1 MLLALVSFV
10 MFQGSELTFA
20 KTLVPQGGRHTLP
33 GHLAPVLKK
42 YKPQHTTGA
51 NNQLQLSINLNLRNR
66 DALDTLIAN
75 QRNPLSQSYQHYL
88 TPQEFVDQ
96 FSPTQQSVDD
106 VIAYLRSQGMQ
117 VSSVSPNRTL
127 VDASGSVSNIEKAF
141 GVTLND
147 YNINGRT
154 VHAPST
160 DPTVPANLGDVI
172 LNIAG
177 LDNVAQYKHAA
188 TQISNKPQTG
198 PGGGYTPSEL
208 RTAYDVNS
216 LISAGGDG
224 TGQTT
229 AIFELDGY
237 KASDVNA
244 YLSNYGLG
252 AGKYSNVLVDGATN
266 TAGAGA
272 IEVELDMEVVSAI
285 SPGATQKIYIGPN
298 STTGVNDTYN
308 KIVTDNQAKVTSISW
323 GECESS
329 SGNSELAALD
339 AIFAQGAAQGQAF
352 FAASGDSGAYD
363 CGNGSTTLAVD
374 SPADDPY
381 VVGVGGTTLNVGS
394 GGTYSSESAWGSGS
408 EGGGG
413 GISTYFNRPS
423 YQSGPNLTNSKRE
436 VPDVS
441 ADANPSTGYSVY
453 CTVTAAGCSS
463 SGWISVGGTSAAA
476 PLWAGIA
483 GDTNEYLTAQGK
495 ATLGSASAD
504 LYKLYNTAQTYSAYH
519 DVTSGN
525 NLYYSATT
533 GYDNAT
539 GIGSPDAWNIA
550 RDLAAGSG
558 GGTPTPTPTPTT
570 TPTPTP
576 TTTPTPTPTPSP
588 GGNVVKNGGFE
599 SGSSSWT
606 ESSSGGYEIVDSSNP
621 HSGSNSAYLCGYNSC
636 TDTIYQ
642 TVSVPSTATNITLS
656 YWVYI
661 STSESGST
669 CYDYFYAR
677 LRTSSGTII
686 STPQKLC
693 NANAKGWTQ
702 YTFNVTSTLSSY
714 KGQQVQVYFAGTTDS
729 SLTSNFYVDDVAL
742 TVS

>member
-20 KTLVPQGGRHTLP
+20 KTLVPQGGRHTLS

-51 NNQLQLSINLNLRNR
+51 NNQLQLSISLNLRNR
-66 DALDTLIAN
+66 DALDTLIAD
-75 QRNPLSQSYQHYL
+75 QRNPLSQWYQHYL

-106 VIAYLRSQGMQ
+106 VVAYLRSQGMQ

-154 VHAPST
+154 VHAPNT
-160 DPTVPANLGDVI
+160 DPTVPANLGNVI
-172 LNIAG
+172 LNVAG

-188 TQISNKPQTG
+188 TRISNQPQTG

-252 AGKYSNVLVDGATN
+252 SGKYSNVLVDGATN

-408 EGGGG
+408 QGGGG

-423 YQSGPNLTNSKRE
+423 YQSGPNLTNAKRE

-576 TTTPTPTPTPSP
+576 SPTTTPTPSP

-599 SGSSSWT
+599 SGSSPWT
-606 ESSSGGYEIVDSSNP
+606 ERSSGGYELVDSSNP
-621 HSGSNSAYLCGYNSC
+621 HSGSNSVYLCGYNSC
-636 TDTIYQ
+636 SDSIYQ
-642 TVSVPSTATNITLS
+642 TVSIPSTATNITLS

-677 LRTSSGTII
+677 LRTSSGTTI

-742 TVS
+742 TIS